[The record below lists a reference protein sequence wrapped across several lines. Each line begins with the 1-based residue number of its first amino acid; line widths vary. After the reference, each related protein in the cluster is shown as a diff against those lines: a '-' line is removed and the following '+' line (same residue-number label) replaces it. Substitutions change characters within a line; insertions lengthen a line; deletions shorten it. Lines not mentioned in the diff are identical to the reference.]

1 MTHFG
6 GGLASVFVGGDR
18 EKLVVFFL
26 DVLENKNYTI
36 LLDLTDNPKT
46 VVLEKFL
53 WCHFGNF

>member
-18 EKLVVFFL
+18 EKLVVIFL

-36 LLDLTDNPKT
+36 LLDLTDNLKPT
-46 VVLEKFL
+46 VL
-53 WCHFGNF
+53 WSEES